1 MENRKIIHID
11 MDAFYASIEQ
21 RDHPEWRGKPLII
34 GGSPEERGVVS
45 TCSYEA
51 RVFGI
56 HSAMPTKTAVRLC
69 PDGIFQPVDMPKY
82 KRVSGRIQDILHR
95 FSDRVEPVSI
105 DEAYLDVTE
114 NAQKQPSATLVAR
127 AIQRAIYEETML
139 TASAGV
145 SYNKFLAKIASD
157 LHKPCGLTVITPK
170 NATRFL
176 EQLPIEKFHGIGRAT
191 AGRLKGMGVKCGG
204 DLKKFEREALIGLF
218 GKNGSYYYDIVRG
231 IDLRPVETEYERKS
245 YGREIT
251 FPHDL
256 DNLDEIVEHVRR
268 LSGRVAQLL
277 AREGLAGR
285 TVTLKVRYENF
296 QTVTRSM
303 SVTVPV
309 GEGRVIA
316 AIAEA
321 LLKRTEAGA
330 RQVRL
335 LGVTMSNFPTGA
347 EQNAPIQLEFDFD
360 AAGS

>member
-1 MENRKIIHID
+1 M
-11 MDAFYASIEQ
+11 
-21 RDHPEWRGKPLII
+21 
-34 GGSPEERGVVS
+34 
-45 TCSYEA
+45 
-51 RVFGI
+51 
-56 HSAMPTKTAVRLC
+56 
-69 PDGIFQPVDMPKY
+69 
-82 KRVSGRIQDILHR
+82 
-95 FSDRVEPVSI
+95 
-105 DEAYLDVTE
+105 
-114 NAQKQPSATLVAR
+114 
-127 AIQRAIYEETML
+127 
-139 TASAGV
+139 
-145 SYNKFLAKIASD
+145 
-157 LHKPCGLTVITPK
+157 
-170 NATRFL
+170 
-176 EQLPIEKFHGIGRAT
+176 PIEKFHGIGRAT